1 MRRVFAAFGWLLAFM
16 LAGGVAV
23 EAAAIIV
30 APHHP
35 IPTKALAMLGG
46 MGGEFGVNLWL
57 LALCFARLPGA
68 RAPRWGRPRLG
79 LVEGLWGMLG
89 FGLTMG
95 AGGGLFVNVRM
106 AAAFYLIL
114 QHTGFR
120 PSLTDP
126 VTLTGAV
133 LAGEFMTALWLAW
146 SMRRLGLPH
155 LADGS
160 PRGVAWRSA
169 PAVAYAQVVLLALLL
184 AGVVVGMYKLV
195 PPDLKSLEN
204 LPSAKLFEGPPIT
217 IAAMLG
223 VVLLLGPVLEEIAFR
238 GIGFAGVASRLGSG
252 GAVAVT
258 TLLFLAAHGPEKL
271 HYLPGFLDVGLLA
284 LASCH
289 LRLRYG
295 SIRPGILLHMLYNGF
310 GLVAAAALT

>member
-1 MRRVFAAFGWLLAFM
+1 MRRVFAALGWLLLFTLLGG
-16 LAGGVAV
+16 LAMDVAGDL
-23 EAAAIIV
+23 A

-35 IPTKALAMLGG
+35 VPVKALAMLGG
-46 MGGEFGVNLWL
+46 MGGEFGINLWL

-68 RAPRWGRPRLG
+68 RMPQRFRPCLG
-79 LVEGLWGMLG
+79 LVEGLWGMFG
-89 FGLTMG
+89 FGLIMG

-106 AAAFYLIL
+106 TAAFYLIL
-114 QHTGFR
+114 QHPDFR
-120 PSLTDP
+120 PNFTDP
-126 VTLTGAV
+126 LTLTGAV
-133 LAGEFMTALWLAW
+133 LAGELMTALWLAW
-146 SMRRLGLPH
+146 SMRRLGPPH
-155 LADGS
+155 LSDGS
-160 PRGVAWRSA
+160 PSGVAWRSA
-169 PAVAYAQVVLLALLL
+169 PAAAYAQAVLLALLL

-204 LPSAKLFEGPPIT
+204 LPSAKLFDGPPVT

-223 VVLLLGPVLEEIAFR
+223 VVLVLGPVLEEIAFR
-238 GIGFAGVASRLGSG
+238 GIGFAGVASRLGPG

-258 TLLFLAAHGPEKL
+258 TILFLAAHGPEKI
-271 HYLPGFLDVGLLA
+271 HYLPGFLDVGLMA

-310 GLVAAAALT
+310 GLAAAALT